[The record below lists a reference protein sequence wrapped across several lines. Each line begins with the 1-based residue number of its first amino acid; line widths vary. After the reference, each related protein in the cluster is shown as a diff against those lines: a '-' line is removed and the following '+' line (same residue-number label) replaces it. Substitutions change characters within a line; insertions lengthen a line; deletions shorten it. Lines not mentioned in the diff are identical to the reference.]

1 MAASRVQASEI
12 AQGIGDLIAALNYER
27 RVTEPEARRLGYY
40 SAADAAKAMGIST
53 STVQRKLKVST
64 EAGILERVAV
74 TLDIGG
80 MGYFY
85 RAKNKS

>member
-1 MAASRVQASEI
+1 MAASRIQASEV
-12 AQGIGDLIAALNYER
+12 AHGISDLIAALNYER
-27 RVTEPEARRLGYY
+27 RVTEPEARKLGYY

-53 STVQRKLKVST
+53 STVQRRLKVAA

-85 RAKNKS
+85 RAAKK